1 MNAKGTLYSV
11 KYWEEDL
18 GEGEC
23 LQLASWCHEVI
34 PFAVSDFNGA
44 DIHSAINDTLTATL
58 ILHGLSA
65 SEMGNIAE
73 PQLTRGTSTIG
84 WDPSTVRSF
93 YNNRIYYGLPIS
105 LQSIM
110 STSSI
115 AHKKANWDSDSGSW
129 IIAPSG
135 TSVTQDYIFAP
146 SCIEVGAV
154 LNGAIDN
161 DLISNHRVE
170 AYTSFGWCTN
180 TQMKVKQ
187 FINNQF
193 EDATGNLK
201 YTNLRFP
208 YCYNRLNQEV
218 TIYIDYPSANSSFY
232 QYAQNNSITLRQGD
246 ILIPYDSDVAYIYV
260 PATEVS
266 KGAPITN
273 SNLSCLSN
281 TSGGWIES
289 TGWWT
294 RSVPNQINGTQTAKF
309 LYVNSKG
316 DLTQNNV
323 KDHGIVYSFAL

>member
-23 LQLASWCHEVI
+23 LQLASWCHEII

-73 PQLTRGTSTIG
+73 SQLTRGTSTIG

-135 TSVTQDYIFAP
+135 TSVT
-146 SCIEVGAV
+146 
-154 LNGAIDN
+154 
-161 DLISNHRVE
+161 
-170 AYTSFGWCTN
+170 
-180 TQMKVKQ
+180 
-187 FINNQF
+187 
-193 EDATGNLK
+193 
-201 YTNLRFP
+201 
-208 YCYNRLNQEV
+208 
-218 TIYIDYPSANSSFY
+218 
-232 QYAQNNSITLRQGD
+232 
-246 ILIPYDSDVAYIYV
+246 
-260 PATEVS
+260 
-266 KGAPITN
+266 
-273 SNLSCLSN
+273 
-281 TSGGWIES
+281 
-289 TGWWT
+289 
-294 RSVPNQINGTQTAKF
+294 
-309 LYVNSKG
+309 
-316 DLTQNNV
+316 
-323 KDHGIVYSFAL
+323 